1 MINLAFKEIRF
12 NLSKFIITA
21 IGVGTLLGIVL
32 IMVGVYRGMII
43 DAQSLLRDIDG
54 DIWVVQENTLGPFA
68 QPSILHEDLKDKILA
83 IEGVKDVLPLSVESM
98 QLKTKQGLNKVVAI
112 GYDIYSNFHFI
123 KPLRGRE
130 ILKSHFE
137 LVADSKLHLDLNETI
152 KIGRDEY
159 KVVGIVKN
167 GVSSGGEP
175 LIYLSLQDAQRVQ
188 FSFSN
193 NRIRKELLR
202 GKKDFDTHFIN
213 AVVVRVK
220 KGFSCKKVANAIK
233 NQLRVNVFL
242 NEEEK
247 NILTKNLIKMASK
260 QIGMFTIILII
271 VSTIII
277 ALIIYT
283 MTLEKQKEIA
293 ILKLIGIDKKEI
305 IKMIVQETLILGI
318 LAFCFALLFSH
329 LIYDKFPKRVV
340 LQNYD
345 AIALFIIV
353 LIASFFASLAA
364 IKKVLSTKAQSALA

>member
-21 IGVGTLLGIVL
+21 VGVGTLLGIVL
-32 IMVGVYRGMII
+32 IMVGVYRGMIS
-43 DAQSLLRDIDG
+43 DAQSLLRAIDG
-54 DIWVVQENTLGPFA
+54 DIWVVQEETLGPFA
-68 QPSILHEDLKDKILA
+68 QPSILHEDIKDKILA

-123 KPLRGRE
+123 KPIKGRE

-175 LIYLSLQDAQRVQ
+175 LIFLSLQDAQKVQ

-202 GKKDFDTHFIN
+202 GNKEFDTHFIN

-220 KGFSCKKVANAIK
+220 KGFSCKNVANAIK
-233 NQLRVNVFL
+233 NQLRAGVFL

-247 NILTKNLIKMASK
+247 EILTKNLIKMASK

-293 ILKLIGIDKKEI
+293 ILKLIGIEKKEI
-305 IKMIVQETLILGI
+305 IKMIIQETLILGI
-318 LAFCFALLFSH
+318 LAFCFALFFSH